1 MAQNTTSPF
10 NSKLIVRDILNLNT
24 KYYIPEG
31 GRGRGLLTG
40 RISEPDMS
48 GVLIGG
54 LVLGNVVIG
63 SLQYR
68 FKWHKL
74 TQQQQYDFAWCPKT
88 ITNEGS
94 ILSSCNVC

>member
-40 RISEPDMS
+40 RISEPEMS
-48 GVLIGG
+48 FRGVDWG
-54 LVLGNVVIG
+54 
-63 SLQYR
+63 
-68 FKWHKL
+68 
-74 TQQQQYDFAWCPKT
+74 
-88 ITNEGS
+88 
-94 ILSSCNVC
+94 LSSGQRCYRKFTVSFQMAQTNTTTAIRLRLVS